1 MKLCF
6 NGKTDRRLDQNVD
19 DNQVQLHKENPK
31 KYKNSQ
37 LNHFLLMLDFFN
49 FQVVKKRKKKYFC
62 CCMKEG
68 CFFLLVSNS
77 ECFIKCFF

>member
-6 NGKTDRRLDQNVD
+6 NGKTDRRLHQNVD

-49 FQVVKKRKKKYFC
+49 FQVVKKRKKKVFLLLH
-62 CCMKEG
+62 EG
-68 CFFLLVSNS
+68 GMFFLLVSNS
-77 ECFIKCFF
+77 